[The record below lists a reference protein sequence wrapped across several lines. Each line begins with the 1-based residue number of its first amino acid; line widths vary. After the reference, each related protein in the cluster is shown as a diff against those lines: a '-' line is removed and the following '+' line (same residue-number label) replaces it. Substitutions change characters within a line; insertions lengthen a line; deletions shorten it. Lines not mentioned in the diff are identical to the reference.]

1 MAGVATVVSLS
12 GVALVPAGL
21 MAQPGGGVA
30 PQCTIDQNN
39 PKELALMSL
48 KFQSAR
54 SAPTPEARKK
64 ALRDIVKEL
73 EAKMTAARVPNLE
86 FPLPGVDPMPANAG
100 KGKKKAAAK

>member
-1 MAGVATVVSLS
+1 MRLTFMAGVATVVSLS
-12 GVALVPAGL
+12 GVALVPAAL

-54 SAPTPEARKK
+54 SAPTPRRA
-64 ALRDIVKEL
+64 
-73 EAKMTAARVPNLE
+73 
-86 FPLPGVDPMPANAG
+86 
-100 KGKKKAAAK
+100 